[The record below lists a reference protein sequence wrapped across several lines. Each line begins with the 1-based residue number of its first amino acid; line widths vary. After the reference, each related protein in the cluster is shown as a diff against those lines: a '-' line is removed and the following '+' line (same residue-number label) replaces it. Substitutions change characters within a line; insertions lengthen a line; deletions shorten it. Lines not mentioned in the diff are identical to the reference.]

1 MTETTQKLSIK
12 ESLSILFKAS
22 KGFWL
27 VNVVNFGDGIAYFA
41 ILTLLTRFLETRVG
55 MGSVRVGLAVSMFTG
70 LVTLFMFGG
79 GFVSDKLG
87 VRKAITFSLVSV
99 LAGRIMLCL
108 APVLGNGALKQPMA
122 WAALVIMAVGEGVIQ
137 PALYAGAKEYT
148 DSRTATIGYGILY
161 SIMNLGIVAG
171 SFISPFIRTP
181 DLFLNLGFTKIYGLG
196 LDIDGVF
203 WACAGVTGIML
214 INHLIFFTIGT
225 EEKCRVV
232 LNEAPVITGRE
243 PTRSRTAPEVGET
256 AMRCPLWQIFRKGCR
271 RDRPGWSECDTI
283 QQSRSQSRTAPEA
296 RDRPESLAEKIKEL
310 PFGDWKFMFF
320 IFILLPVRTLFAHQ
334 FLTMPDYV
342 FNVFPPEVNAKFEW
356 INGLN
361 PLIIVVFVPLVAA
374 LTENVSIVSMMII
387 GTTLSAL
394 TTFILV
400 PGPDIR
406 LLMLY
411 VILFSFGEALW
422 SSRFLEYVA
431 GIAPPGK
438 IGAYMGLAGI
448 PWFMAKFTTGLY
460 SGAMIKRFI
469 PPHGPQDSSTLWL
482 IYGFIACI
490 TPVALIIARKW
501 LSVKK
506 EGETKT

>member
-1 MTETTQKLSIK
+1 MSETTQKLSIK

-27 VNVVNFGDGIAYFA
+27 VNAVNFGDGIAYFA

-55 MGSVRVGLAVSMFTG
+55 MSSVSVGLAVSMFTG

-99 LAGRIMLCL
+99 LTGRILLCL
-108 APVLGNGALKQPMA
+108 APVIGGGSLKQSLA
-122 WAALVIMAVGEGVIQ
+122 WTALAIMAVGEGVIQ
-137 PALYAGAKEYT
+137 PALYAGTKEYT

-181 DLFLNLGFTKIYGLG
+181 DLFLNLGFTRIYGLG
-196 LDIDGVF
+196 LGIDGVF
-203 WACAGVTGIML
+203 RVCAGVTAIML
-214 INHLIFFTIGT
+214 VNHLFFFTKDT

-232 LNEAPVITGRE
+232 LNEAPVITGRS
-243 PTRSRTAPEVGET
+243 PT
-256 AMRCPLWQIFRKGCR
+256 
-271 RDRPGWSECDTI
+271 
-283 QQSRSQSRTAPEA
+283 
-296 RDRPESLAEKIKEL
+296 LAEKIKEL

-374 LTENVSIVSMMII
+374 LTENVNVITMMII
-387 GTTLSAL
+387 GTMLSAL
-394 TTFILV
+394 TTFVLV

-406 LLMLY
+406 LLMLD

-490 TPVALIIARKW
+490 TPVTLIIARKW
-501 LSVKK
+501 LTVKK